1 MSQLNQMELQ
11 NLRHLIGTEI
21 VKARKFQDYSQQASD
36 QALKNYFTQ
45 QSTQAQRDAD
55 TILSFLQETN

>member
-36 QALKNYFTQ
+36 QALKNYFSQ
-45 QSTQAQRDAD
+45 QATQAQRDAD
-55 TILSFLQETN
+55 TIMSFLQETH